1 MEELELNFICTLL
14 PELTSRW
21 TTDRTRLHLS
31 TKIYILAFS
40 PPVTESK
47 RNYQRI
53 HDKTK
58 DGDTI
63 A

>member
-1 MEELELNFICTLL
+1 MEEFELGFICTLL
-14 PELTSRW
+14 PQLTSRR

-31 TKIYILAFS
+31 TKIYILVFS

-47 RNYQRI
+47 RKYQQI

-58 DGDTI
+58 DGDAIT
-63 A
+63 